1 IDRSAGGGQSD
12 AGRELQVIARWPH
25 LEEVGVADSG
35 EHDQLAAA
43 DRLPAVVAPE
53 PRKVIDRLAGVGA
66 EAIALFLLALVQ
78 GDAARTAGKQGE
90 RRGYSR
96 KSRVLVRHAILRRVK
111 VSFILRCLR
120 PTPRSEV
127 PLNVSVPPVPRLST
141 GRGVRRC
148 AVGVRARRIAAAG

>member
-35 EHDQLAAA
+35 EHDQLVAA

-96 KSRVLVRHAILRRVK
+96 KSQVLVQHAV
-111 VSFILRCLR
+111 LR
-120 PTPRSEV
+120 PAPRAQV
-127 PLNVSVPPVPRLST
+127 PLDFPVPRVPRPST
-141 GRGVRRC
+141 GGGVRRC
-148 AVGVRARRIAAAG
+148 A